1 MVKITPREADRLI
14 ANPDSQYRAFL
25 VFGPDRGLAHER
37 AGKLVKS
44 LLEDPNDPFAL
55 SQLAEEDLKSDP
67 AALADA
73 MAAMSLTGG
82 KRVVRV
88 RLSGETGSAPVLD
101 VLDAIESDAGGIE
114 ATLIVES
121 GDLTPR
127 GKLRKA
133 FEPAKRAAAIAC
145 YADNA
150 QSLEDLARSM
160 LASEGLTLED
170 SAWGHWLPRLE
181 GDRALA
187 RGEIEK
193 IILYKGLKSQRAAGD
208 DQLTLA
214 DIEAV
219 AADHGESGLDQV
231 IGPLF
236 DGQLSDLD
244 RAYARALSGGTSP
257 VAILRAVQRRLD
269 QFGVVHASGGQ
280 DNAIARSGAPRFGP
294 QATQFKRQLSFW
306 RGAKL
311 DAARQLAFDAE
322 RQIKRSGSPSEA
334 IIGELML
341 RLARGAARA
350 RH

>member
-1 MVKITPREADRLI
+1 MKITPREADRLVE
-14 ANPDSQYRAFL
+14 NPDKQYRAYL
-25 VFGPDRGLAHER
+25 IFGPDRGLAHER
-37 AGKLVKS
+37 ANTLVQS

-55 SQLAEEDLKSDP
+55 SQFSDEDLKSDP

-88 RLSGETGSAPVLD
+88 RLSGETGSAPILD
-101 VLDAIESDAGGIE
+101 MVEMIEGDAGGIE

-127 GKLRKA
+127 GKLRKT
-133 FEPAKRAAAIAC
+133 FEPARKAAAIAC

-150 QSLEDLARSM
+150 QSLEDLTRKL
-160 LASEGLTLED
+160 LAEEGLVIEASTW
-170 SAWGHWLPRLE
+170 SHWLPRLE

-193 IILYKGLKSQRAAGD
+193 LILYKGLKGQRSPGD
-208 DQLTLA
+208 DEITLS
-214 DIEAV
+214 DIESV
-219 AADHGESGLDQV
+219 AADHGESGLDQI

-236 DGQLSDLD
+236 DGNVPDLD
-244 RAYARALSGGTSP
+244 RSYARALSAGTSP
-257 VAILRAVQRRLD
+257 VAILRAVQRRID
-269 QFGVVHASGGQ
+269 QFGLVHAAGGQ
-280 DNAIARSGAPRFGP
+280 DQALARSGAPRFGP
-294 QATQFKRQLSFW
+294 QAAQFKRQLGFW
-306 RGAKL
+306 RGRKL

-322 RQIKRSGSPSEA
+322 RQIKRSGSPSDA

-341 RLARGAARA
+341 RLARGASRA